1 MIKTIEASI
10 LLLFIYE
17 LSTHCLSL
25 IIVYDNIFRNLELN
39 KLLHIYITNCNI
51 YVDYYQGCF
60 LTSFLLYS
68 KFFVIYTISYK
79 NLTICIG
86 GNSMKDHKLTIKK
99 RNPLKGEDGS
109 KVISIRIKD
118 ETVQR
123 LDELVK
129 ETNRSR
135 NEIIGILLEFGLD
148 NVEVE

>member
-1 MIKTIEASI
+1 
-10 LLLFIYE
+10 
-17 LSTHCLSL
+17 
-25 IIVYDNIFRNLELN
+25 
-39 KLLHIYITNCNI
+39 
-51 YVDYYQGCF
+51 
-60 LTSFLLYS
+60 
-68 KFFVIYTISYK
+68 
-79 NLTICIG
+79 
-86 GNSMKDHKLTIKK
+86 MKDHKLTIKK

-118 ETVQR
+118 ETVQH

>member
-1 MIKTIEASI
+1 
-10 LLLFIYE
+10 
-17 LSTHCLSL
+17 
-25 IIVYDNIFRNLELN
+25 
-39 KLLHIYITNCNI
+39 
-51 YVDYYQGCF
+51 
-60 LTSFLLYS
+60 
-68 KFFVIYTISYK
+68 
-79 NLTICIG
+79 
-86 GNSMKDHKLTIKK
+86 MKDHKLTIKK